1 MTVLQIHEVKKL
13 LYRVLKVC
21 EEPYEPEVQFLYLK
35 NSEADLRESFLSI
48 RPEIPVHTSCFS
60 SDSHSTCFWK
70 SGKAIHAGHSHL

>member
-35 NSEADLRESFLSI
+35 NSEADQRESFLSI
-48 RPEIPVHTSCFS
+48 RPELPVHTSS
-60 SDSHSTCFWK
+60 NTSDSHST
-70 SGKAIHAGHSHL
+70 

>member
-35 NSEADLRESFLSI
+35 NSEADLRESFLS
-48 RPEIPVHTSCFS
+48 FS
-60 SDSHSTCFWK
+60 S
-70 SGKAIHAGHSHL
+70 

>member
-35 NSEADLRESFLSI
+35 NSEADLRESFLSFL
-48 RPEIPVHTSCFS
+48 PEIPVHTFYFS
-60 SDSHSTCFWK
+60 SDSHNMCFWR
-70 SGKAIHAGHSHL
+70 SDKATLAGHSRL